1 MLPNAKKM
9 NLKVSISPIS
19 DLWKRL
25 RMSLGHEFIGK
36 KGKVIKRLSVRIL
49 ELQCFMFRGRKHFLH
64 LCLQEGCVDNLLVI
78 LKQKGGCQ

>member
-36 KGKVIKRLSVRIL
+36 KGKAIKRLSVGAPMLYVQRETTFFASL
-49 ELQCFMFRGRKHFLH
+49 SSGR
-64 LCLQEGCVDNLLVI
+64 LC
-78 LKQKGGCQ
+78 